1 MIDFVKNLLGD
12 GFDPTALLPDLWAI
26 FGSLD
31 VALRVVV
38 LAGPLCLLGL
48 GLLYLLAPP
57 AEANHVFGY
66 RHFWGMSSVEAW
78 RFTQKTAGLVWTG
91 LGLGMTVAMSFIC
104 NSYRDMAWEAML
116 FSALISVVAELLL
129 VFLSTLLINALVI
142 LHFDRKGTRRSTREE
157 QTI

>member
-1 MIDFVKNLLGD
+1 MMDFIKQLLGD

-26 FGSLD
+26 FDKLD

-66 RHFWGMSSVEAW
+66 RHFWGMASVEDW
-78 RFTQKTAGLVWTG
+78 QFTQKTAGLVWTG

>member
-1 MIDFVKNLLGD
+1 MIDFFKSLLSD
-12 GFDPTALLPDLWAI
+12 FDPLMLLPDLTAMLQK
-26 FGSLD
+26 LD

-78 RFTQKTAGLVWTG
+78 QFTQKTAGMVWTG
-91 LGLGMTVAMSFIC
+91 LGLVLTIVMAFLC
-104 NSYRDMAWEAML
+104 NGYRDMAWETML
-116 FSALISVVAELLL
+116 TSALTSVFVELAL
-129 VFLSTLLINALVI
+129 VVGSTFLINALVI
-142 LHFDRKGTRRSTREE
+142 FQFDRKGLRRGAEK
-157 QTI
+157 

>member
-1 MIDFVKNLLGD
+1 MVDFLKNLLGD

-26 FGSLD
+26 FDKLD

-48 GLLYLLAPP
+48 GLLYLLSPP
-57 AEANHVFGY
+57 SEANHIFGY

-78 RFTQKTAGLVWTG
+78 QFTQKTAGYVWTT
-91 LGLGMTVAMSFIC
+91 LGALMTISMAFIC

-116 FSALISVVAELLL
+116 FSALTSVIVELLL
-129 VFLSTLLINALVI
+129 VVVSTFLINALVI
-142 LHFDRKGTRRSTREE
+142 LQFDRKGVRRGSQE
-157 QTI
+157 

>member
-1 MIDFVKNLLGD
+1 MIDFFKSLLSD
-12 GFDPTALLPDLWAI
+12 FDPMMLLPDLAAI
-26 FGSLD
+26 LDKLD

-57 AEANHVFGY
+57 AEANHIFGY

-78 RFTQKTAGLVWTG
+78 QFTQKTAGLVWTG
-91 LGLGMTVAMSFIC
+91 MGLVMTVVMAFIC

-116 FSALISVVAELLL
+116 VSALTSVFVELLL
-129 VFLSTLLINALVI
+129 VVGSTFLINALVI
-142 LHFDRKGTRRSTREE
+142 LQFDRKGLRRSAGK
-157 QTI
+157 